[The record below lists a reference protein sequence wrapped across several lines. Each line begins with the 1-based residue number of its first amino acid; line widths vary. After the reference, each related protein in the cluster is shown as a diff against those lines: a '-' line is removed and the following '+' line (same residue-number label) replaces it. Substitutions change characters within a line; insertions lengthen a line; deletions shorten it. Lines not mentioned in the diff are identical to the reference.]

1 MTADCST
8 AVDNLTGD
16 SQADII
22 NAPQKS
28 IDEPDVGIL
37 CYISH
42 LPGLRGILKQRY
54 SDFIVN
60 EVDLNGNVVHL
71 TSLHVSPKLAEN
83 KEEMVAGQS
92 NKVTLKKLNRLAIKK
107 TPQLQK
113 SNIGYLT
120 YPIRKFRISD
130 IFGLDMDIKYPGFS
144 ETDNRSEIQFWIEI
158 SFGSDIRSVL
168 RPIFESVYNFSR
180 FKIPTKFESVPK
192 IWPVP
197 ILFFLNH
204 IFSYPLFLRSLTYCY
219 AFLI

>member
-71 TSLHVSPKLAEN
+71 TSLHVSPKIPSPFPSSRHLHKSGRTTPRRMYSLPILWDTFDRFHLCQQQSEVGHQ
-83 KEEMVAGQS
+83 EMSSRNNHQHILPFYNQLSSLFV
-92 NKVTLKKLNRLAIKK
+92 
-107 TPQLQK
+107 TPQSK
-113 SNIGYLT
+113 
-120 YPIRKFRISD
+120 
-130 IFGLDMDIKYPGFS
+130 
-144 ETDNRSEIQFWIEI
+144 
-158 SFGSDIRSVL
+158 
-168 RPIFESVYNFSR
+168 
-180 FKIPTKFESVPK
+180 
-192 IWPVP
+192 
-197 ILFFLNH
+197 
-204 IFSYPLFLRSLTYCY
+204 
-219 AFLI
+219 